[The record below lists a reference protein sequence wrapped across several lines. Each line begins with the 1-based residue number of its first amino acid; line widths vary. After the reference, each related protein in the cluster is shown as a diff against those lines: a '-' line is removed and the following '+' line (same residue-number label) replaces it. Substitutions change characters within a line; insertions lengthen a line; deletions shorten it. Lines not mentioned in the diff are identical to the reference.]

1 MVEDYRRKFWIPG
14 ISFMSFPTYAISKSG
29 KLVNFEAMVY
39 PSPKSAK
46 KYTRR
51 KQLVRRSTQACLFD
65 MLINIG
71 YFNGLGDVIKEM
83 PIVFENSK
91 RLPGMTKGLFALLDY
106 YFPSLKLAIELDSDY
121 HDPIKDKVRDDYL
134 SQAHGIQTFRIK
146 DFQKESV
153 QKGRFH
159 ELTALLQSLVP
170 DHNPQPLNFT
180 TDLEQYLKKKGL

>member
-51 KQLVRRSTQACLFD
+51 KQLVRRSTQARLFD

-106 YFPSLKLAIELDSDY
+106 YFPSL
-121 HDPIKDKVRDDYL
+121 
-134 SQAHGIQTFRIK
+134 
-146 DFQKESV
+146 
-153 QKGRFH
+153 
-159 ELTALLQSLVP
+159 
-170 DHNPQPLNFT
+170 
-180 TDLEQYLKKKGL
+180 